1 MNHNIFSIF
10 FSPNVHTFSIR
21 LRKKPETMKC
31 NYLPFKFDLKNMM
44 QSKEKK
50 SWIQHKN
57 IKGISSFLQNYF
69 KFLTEKNI
77 LNWKIFNVKIYK
89 QAAEICCERLLSSE
103 TSMID
108 HKAWDTEYHLRCWLR
123 SLEEMKNE
131 NLVKVNGSIY
141 HQTNN
146 KKNLFLMIRTFV

>member
-1 MNHNIFSIF
+1 
-10 FSPNVHTFSIR
+10 
-21 LRKKPETMKC
+21 MKC
-31 NYLPFKFDLKNMM
+31 NYLPFKSDLKNMM

-69 KFLTEKNI
+69 KFLTEKI
-77 LNWKIFNVKIYK
+77 YWTETFFNVKIYK
-89 QAAEICCERLLSSE
+89 QAAEICCERLLSSK
-103 TSMID
+103 TFMID

-141 HQTNN
+141 HQT
-146 KKNLFLMIRTFV
+146 KIIKNLFLMIRTFICIKIHLVVY